1 MTNNNLLSFYD
12 PYVYQTLT
20 TIVGKIVTVQTI
32 RGSVRGSLKNV
43 LPDHIVVESNGT
55 PFLFVPSKLFG
66 FFLVNKKEV
75 EGNNV

>member
-20 TIVGKIVTVQTI
+20 TIVGQTVTVQTI

-43 LPDHIVVESNGT
+43 LPDHIVVESAGT
-55 PFLFVPSKLFG
+55 PFFIRTQQIIWVFPG
-66 FFLVNKKEV
+66 
-75 EGNNV
+75 

>member
-1 MTNNNLLSFYD
+1 MTNNNLLSFND

-20 TIVGKIVTVQTI
+20 TIVGKLVTVQTI

-55 PFLFVPSKLFG
+55 PFFICTQQIIWVFPL
-66 FFLVNKKEV
+66 NKKKV
-75 EGNNV
+75 EGK

>member
-43 LPDHIVVESNGT
+43 LPITLLSNLT
-55 PFLFVPSKLFG
+55 ELPFYSYRANYLG
-66 FFLVNKKEV
+66 FLVNKKEV

>member
-43 LPDHIVVESNGT
+43 LPDHIVVESNG
-55 PFLFVPSKLFG
+55 
-66 FFLVNKKEV
+66 
-75 EGNNV
+75 

>member
-43 LPDHIVVESNGT
+43 LPDRIVVESNGT
-55 PFLFVPSKLFG
+55 PFFIRTEQIIWV
-66 FFLVNKKEV
+66 FLVNKKEV

>member
-43 LPDHIVVESNGT
+43 LPDRIVVESNGT

-66 FFLVNKKEV
+66 FSWLTKRKWR
-75 EGNNV
+75 GNNV

>member
-12 PYVYQTLT
+12 PYVYQILT

-55 PFLFVPSKLFG
+55 PFFIRTQQIIWV
-66 FFLVNKKEV
+66 FLVNKSGGK
-75 EGNNV
+75 